1 MNRLL
6 ATAVS
11 TAAAALLVAAGGAAS
26 ASVAEP
32 TDDATTK
39 LCSSLTELKAD
50 NAKLRT
56 LDPATATK
64 DQIKDAHKAVQ
75 DDWKTVA
82 ESTAQFNAAQK
93 DAIKTAANDVKK
105 TYEDLPGDTTGA
117 ESLTKLTPGLQK
129 LDTAVA
135 SAQSG
140 LQCG

>member
-11 TAAAALLVAAGGAAS
+11 TAAAALLVAGGAAS
-26 ASVAEP
+26 ASAAGP
-32 TDDATTK
+32 TDDATQE

-93 DAIKTAANDVKK
+93 DAVKSAANAVKK
-105 TYEDLPGDTTGA
+105 TYDDLPGDTTGA
-117 ESLTKLTPGLQK
+117 AALSKLTPDLQK
-129 LDTAVA
+129 LDSAVV
-135 SAQSG
+135 SAQTG

>member
-11 TAAAALLVAAGGAAS
+11 TAAAALLVTGGAAS
-26 ASVAEP
+26 AFAAAP
-32 TDDATTK
+32 TDDATNK

-64 DQIKDAHKAVQ
+64 DQIKSAHNAVQ

-93 DAIKTAANDVKK
+93 DAVKSAANAVKK
-105 TYEDLPGDTTGA
+105 TYDGLPGDTTGA
-117 ESLTKLTPGLQK
+117 DALTKLTPDLQK

-140 LQCG
+140 LKCG

>member
-11 TAAAALLVAAGGAAS
+11 TAAAGLLVAGGAAS
-26 ASVAEP
+26 AFAAGP
-32 TDDATTK
+32 TDDATTE

-50 NAKLRT
+50 NAKLRA

-64 DQIKDAHKAVQ
+64 DQIKDAHNAVQ

-93 DAIKTAANDVKK
+93 DAVKSAANDLKK
-105 TYEDLPGDTTGA
+105 AYEDLPGDTTGA
-117 ESLTKLTPGLQK
+117 EVLTKLTPDLQK

-135 SAQSG
+135 SAQTG

>member
-11 TAAAALLVAAGGAAS
+11 TAAAALLVAGGAAS
-26 ASVAEP
+26 ASAEP
-32 TDDATTK
+32 TDDATK
-39 LCSSLTELKAD
+39 ELCSSLTELKAD

-64 DQIKDAHKAVQ
+64 DQIKDAHNAVQ

-93 DAIKTAANDVKK
+93 DAIKSAANDVKK
-105 TYEDLPGDTTGA
+105 AYDDLPGDTTGA
-117 ESLTKLTPGLQK
+117 DALTKLTPDLQK

-135 SAQSG
+135 SAQLG

>member
-11 TAAAALLVAAGGAAS
+11 TAAAALLVAGGAAS
-26 ASVAEP
+26 VAAEP
-32 TDDATTK
+32 TDDATQQ

-50 NAKLRT
+50 NAKLRA

-93 DAIKTAANDVKK
+93 DAVKSASNDLKK
-105 TYEDLPGDTTGA
+105 TYEGLPGDTTGA
-117 ESLTKLTPGLQK
+117 EILTKLTPDLQK

-135 SAQSG
+135 SAQTG

>member
-11 TAAAALLVAAGGAAS
+11 TAAAGLLVVGGAAS
-26 ASVAEP
+26 AFAAGP
-32 TDDATTK
+32 TDDATTE

-50 NAKLRT
+50 NAKLRA

-64 DQIKDAHKAVQ
+64 DQIKDAHNAVQ

-93 DAIKTAANDVKK
+93 DAVKSAANDLKK
-105 TYEDLPGDTTGA
+105 AYEDLPGDTTGA
-117 ESLTKLTPGLQK
+117 EVLTKLTPDLQK

-135 SAQSG
+135 SAQTG

>member
-11 TAAAALLVAAGGAAS
+11 TAAAALLVAGGAAS
-26 ASVAEP
+26 AFAAAP
-32 TDDATTK
+32 ADDATDK

-50 NAKLRT
+50 NAKLRA

-93 DAIKTAANDVKK
+93 DAVKKASNDLKK
-105 TYEDLPGDTTGA
+105 TYDDLPGDTTGA
-117 ESLTKLTPGLQK
+117 DALTKLTPDLQA

-135 SAQSG
+135 SAQNG

>member
-11 TAAAALLVAAGGAAS
+11 TAAAALLVAGGSAS
-26 ASVAEP
+26 AFAAGP
-32 TDDATTK
+32 TDDATTE

-50 NAKLRT
+50 NAKLRA

-64 DQIKDAHKAVQ
+64 DQIKDAHNAVQ

-93 DAIKTAANDVKK
+93 DAVKSAADDVKK

-117 ESLTKLTPGLQK
+117 EVLSKLTPDLQK

-135 SAQSG
+135 SAQTG

>member
-11 TAAAALLVAAGGAAS
+11 TAAAALLVAGGAAS
-26 ASVAEP
+26 AFAAAPADEA
-32 TDDATTK
+32 TDK

-50 NAKLRT
+50 NAKLRA

-93 DAIKTAANDVKK
+93 DAVKTAANDLKK
-105 TYEDLPGDTTGA
+105 TYDDLPGDTTGA
-117 ESLTKLTPGLQK
+117 DALTKLTPDLQK

-135 SAQSG
+135 SAQNG

>member
-11 TAAAALLVAAGGAAS
+11 TAAAALLVAGGAAS
-26 ASVAEP
+26 AFAAAP
-32 TDDATTK
+32 TDDATDK

-50 NAKLRT
+50 NAKLRA

-93 DAIKTAANDVKK
+93 DAVKTATNDLKK
-105 TYEDLPGDTTGA
+105 TYDDLPGDTTGA
-117 ESLTKLTPGLQK
+117 DALTKLTPDLQK

-135 SAQSG
+135 SAQTG

>member
-11 TAAAALLVAAGGAAS
+11 TAAAALLVAGGAAS
-26 ASVAEP
+26 AFAAAP
-32 TDDATTK
+32 ADDATDK

-50 NAKLRT
+50 NAKLRA

-93 DAIKTAANDVKK
+93 DAVKTATNDLKK
-105 TYEDLPGDTTGA
+105 TYDDLPGDTTGA
-117 ESLTKLTPGLQK
+117 DALTKLTPDLQK

-135 SAQSG
+135 SAQNG